1 MMYMECLLYSRNF
14 DDLKNLFVSNTI
26 QKKFEGTKE
35 ESEAINRR
43 SDNTMA
49 KKRRHIMIYKKL
61 QRKLKIEQ
69 HERNPTQVFRNGKPG
84 HCDNCKT

>member
-49 KKRRHIMIYKKL
+49 KKKKTYNDL
-61 QRKLKIEQ
+61 QKITE
-69 HERNPTQVFRNGKPG
+69 
-84 HCDNCKT
+84 KTKDRATRTESNTGIP

>member
-35 ESEAINRR
+35 ESEAIKRR

-49 KKRRHIMIYKKL
+49 KKKKTYNDL
-61 QRKLKIEQ
+61 QKITE
-69 HERNPTQVFRNGKPG
+69 
-84 HCDNCKT
+84 KTKDRATRTESNTGIP

>member
-1 MMYMECLLYSRNF
+1 MECLLYSRNF

-49 KKRRHIMIYKKL
+49 KKKKTYNDV
-61 QRKLKIEQ
+61 QKITE
-69 HERNPTQVFRNGKPG
+69 
-84 HCDNCKT
+84 KTKDRATRTESNTGIP

>member
-49 KKRRHIMIYKKL
+49 KKKKTYNDL
-61 QRKLKIEQ
+61 QNITE
-69 HERNPTQVFRNGKPG
+69 
-84 HCDNCKT
+84 KT

>member
-1 MMYMECLLYSRNF
+1 MMECLLYSRNF
-14 DDLKNLFVSNTI
+14 DDLKKKFVSITM

-49 KKRRHIMIYKKL
+49 KKKKTYNDL
-61 QRKLKIEQ
+61 QKIAE
-69 HERNPTQVFRNGKPG
+69 
-84 HCDNCKT
+84 KTKDRATRTESNTGIP